1 MGSVHAEAYERIE
14 GATVAGVFS
23 RNRER
28 ATTVAGSR
36 GAKAVDDAS
45 ALLDDPTID
54 AIDVCV
60 PSVNHHE
67 FVLAALQRGKH
78 VFCETP
84 FAVQL
89 TAAEAMIEAAKHA
102 RRLFMVGLLE
112 RSIAQY
118 EHVHRVVGSGQFGR
132 VLTVT
137 AYRLGS
143 YLCSEDGIKR
153 YADPTLEL
161 MTFDFDFVRWL
172 IGPPTAV
179 CATAVETAS
188 GVLGEVCAS
197 LQ

>member
-1 MGSVHAEAYERIE
+1 MSPETYKFGSTESASW
-14 GATVAGVFS
+14 GAAGWGRCTLRLTSES
-23 RNRER
+23 RAQPSPECSVEIGTG
-28 ATTVAGSR
+28 TTVAGSR

-45 ALLDDPTID
+45 ALFDDPTIH

-118 EHVHRVVGSGQFGR
+118 EPY
-132 VLTVT
+132 T
-137 AYRLGS
+137 AW
-143 YLCSEDGIKR
+143 
-153 YADPTLEL
+153 
-161 MTFDFDFVRWL
+161 FV
-172 IGPPTAV
+172 P
-179 CATAVETAS
+179 
-188 GVLGEVCAS
+188 AS
-197 LQ
+197 LVEF